1 MTANKEI
8 KTIDDF
14 SGIKIR
20 TMDNKYHMAFW
31 TAIGANPTPMTF
43 SEVYTSL
50 QTKALD
56 AQENPYEVVAGS
68 KFYEVQ
74 SHVLNTYHV
83 PHTLAL
89 ISGSALWDTLNE
101 DEQNLVMK
109 AASEA
114 KVYARQQ
121 ADDRVDQ
128 RVEVITGGGATI
140 VDLSEDL
147 RQQMIEKSQSVYEE
161 IKGVVG
167 DDLYNAYLGK

>member
-1 MTANKEI
+1 
-8 KTIDDF
+8 
-14 SGIKIR
+14 
-20 TMDNKYHMAFW
+20 
-31 TAIGANPTPMTF
+31 
-43 SEVYTSL
+43 
-50 QTKALD
+50 
-56 AQENPYEVVAGS
+56 
-68 KFYEVQ
+68 
-74 SHVLNTYHV
+74 
-83 PHTLAL
+83 
-89 ISGSALWDTLNE
+89 
-101 DEQNLVMK
+101 MK

-147 RQQMIEKSQSVYEE
+147 RQQMIEKSQGVYEE